1 MLDGDLL
8 GVDRGEHVL
17 EGLADELQWLVV
29 VREVVENDNGR
40 VVVGRLHGKG
50 EGIERSCR
58 HPWRKSSGGRES
70 VCIPPPGRHQEKKA
84 IRGSVASVPAGNSRC
99 ACVEACASL

>member
-1 MLDGDLL
+1 MLNGDLL

-40 VVVGRLHGKG
+40 VIVGRLHGKG
-50 EGIERSCR
+50 EGIERS
-58 HPWRKSSGGRES
+58 
-70 VCIPPPGRHQEKKA
+70 
-84 IRGSVASVPAGNSRC
+84 
-99 ACVEACASL
+99 